1 MGKKR
6 VVTKT
11 GTDNAKIK
19 DRITKLANKAVKGKR
34 LEKGRVYIT
43 VSYNNTNMVLT
54 DLQGNVVAWTSA
66 GTLGFRGPKK
76 STPFAAAKVA
86 EALIQ
91 KVGKIGLK
99 NVEVYVQGIG
109 GGRESGIRALVT
121 QGLEIDLIKDVTPVP
136 HNGPRSPKPR
146 RI

>member
-11 GTDNAKIK
+11 GADNAQIK
-19 DRITKLANKAVKGKR
+19 DRINKLANKAVKGKR
-34 LEKGRVYIT
+34 VEKGRVYIML
-43 VSYNNTNMVLT
+43 SYNNTSMTLT
-54 DLQGNVVAWTSA
+54 DLQGNVIAWTSA
-66 GTLGFRGPKK
+66 GVLGFRGPKK

-86 EALIQ
+86 EALVQ
-91 KVGKIGLK
+91 KVAKIGLK
-99 NVEVYVQGIG
+99 DVEVYIQGIG

-121 QGLEIDLIKDVTPVP
+121 QGLGIDLIKDITPVP
-136 HNGPRSPKPR
+136 HNGPRPPKVR